1 MKINNVKVF
10 CADAAFR
17 KGCICIK
24 NGVFDKITTCDADCE
39 NVCVD
44 EIGNEENSER
54 IDGLGCYAIPGLID
68 VHFHG
73 CMGADCGDASMEAL
87 QIIADYQ
94 AHAGVT
100 AIAPAT
106 MTVGVDELKR
116 ILKNAAEFAS
126 KQTHGADLV
135 GLNMEGPFI
144 SRVKCG
150 AQNPE
155 YILPCDENMCREFLE
170 VSNGLV
176 KYIGLAPEENP
187 GFEKF
192 IENMKDQVRISLAH
206 TNADYETAVRAIKA
220 GASHLIHMYN
230 AMPSLN
236 HREPGVI
243 AAVSDYPRVNAEI
256 ICDGIH
262 IHPAMVR
269 TAYRLMGAERII
281 LVSDSLRATGMPDG
295 IYTLGGQEVRLHGRR
310 VTLVS
315 NGALAG
321 SATNLMDC
329 MKYAVQNVGIPLE
342 QAVASAAV
350 NPAKS
355 LGIDNQYGTID
366 TGKIANVVLLSSD
379 LETMAVIQKG
389 KVLSNNHHSILKS

>member
-1 MKINNVKVF
+1 MKINNVRIF
-10 CADAAFR
+10 CADGTFK
-17 KGCICIK
+17 KGSICIK
-24 NGVFDKITTCDADCE
+24 NEVFDKITISDTGYEDA
-39 NVCVD
+39 CVD
-44 EIGNEENSER
+44 RTGNNEHSEI
-54 IDGLGCYAIPGLID
+54 IDGQGCYAIPGLID
-68 VHFHG
+68 IHFHG
-73 CMGADCGDASMEAL
+73 CMGADCGDASTEAL
-87 QIIADYQ
+87 QIIADYE
-94 AHAGVT
+94 AYAGVT

-126 KQTHGADLV
+126 KQTRGADLV

-144 SRVKCG
+144 SREKCG

-192 IENMKDQVRISLAH
+192 IKNMKDQVKISLAH
-206 TNADYETAVRAIKA
+206 TNADYETSARAIKA

-236 HREPGVI
+236 HREPGLI
-243 AAVSDYPRVNAEI
+243 AAVSDYPGVDAEI
-256 ICDGIH
+256 ICDGVH

-269 TAYRLMGAERII
+269 AAYRLMGAERII

-295 IYTLGGQEVRLHGRR
+295 IYTLGGQDVCLHGRR

-342 QAVASAAV
+342 QAVVSAAV

-389 KVLSNNHHSILKS
+389 RVLRKLC